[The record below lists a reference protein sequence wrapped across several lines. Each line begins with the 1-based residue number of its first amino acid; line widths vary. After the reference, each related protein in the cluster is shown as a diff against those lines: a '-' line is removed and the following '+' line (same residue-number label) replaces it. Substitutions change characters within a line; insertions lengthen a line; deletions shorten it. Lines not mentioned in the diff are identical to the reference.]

1 MRRGEIY
8 LVNFGKKYNSES
20 GKIRPALIIQNDVAN
35 RNIDKVEFKGV
46 TVIPMTSQI
55 FGGDLRVEVLKRDNL
70 AQTNE
75 ICINELCTLDVSRI
89 ELATLLTTLSDDE
102 MREVEM
108 KLSKHLGLR

>member
-8 LVNFGKKYNSES
+8 LVNFGKKHNSEF

-46 TVIPMTSQI
+46 TVMPISTNLC
-55 FGGDLRVEVLKRDNL
+55 GGDLRVLILKREKL
-70 AQTNE
+70 ELTSE

-89 ELATLLTTLSDDE
+89 YLENILTTLTQE
-102 MREVEM
+102 ELKIVEQ
-108 KLSKHLGLR
+108 KLSKHLGL